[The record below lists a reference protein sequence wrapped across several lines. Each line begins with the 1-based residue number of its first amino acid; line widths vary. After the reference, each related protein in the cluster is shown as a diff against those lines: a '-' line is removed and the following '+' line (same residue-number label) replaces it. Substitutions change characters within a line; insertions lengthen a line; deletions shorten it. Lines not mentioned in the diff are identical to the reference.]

1 MANISVDDIQL
12 PDYSGLNFK
21 IADDAETAFGRRELT
36 VAEQEMP
43 GLMSIREQY
52 AGQNVFKSARLTGSL
67 HMTVQTA
74 VLIETLK
81 ELGADAVISGM
92 GC

>member
-1 MANISVDDIQL
+1 MAEVSVDDIQL

-36 VAEQEMP
+36 IAEQEMP
-43 GLMSIREQY
+43 GLMALREKY
-52 AGQNVFKSARLTGSL
+52 SSKSVFNNARITGSL

-74 VLIETLK
+74 VLI
-81 ELGADAVISGM
+81 
-92 GC
+92 